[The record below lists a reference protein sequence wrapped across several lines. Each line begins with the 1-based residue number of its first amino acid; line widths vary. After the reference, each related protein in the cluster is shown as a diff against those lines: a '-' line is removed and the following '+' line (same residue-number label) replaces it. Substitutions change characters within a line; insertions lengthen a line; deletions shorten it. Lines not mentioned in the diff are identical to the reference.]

1 MSKTAKQN
9 SMSFPSVVIIAALAI
24 FGAVTLIGWLLGAIV
39 GFLRFGL
46 FIVIVVAIA
55 AWVVNAKGRR

>member
-9 SMSFPSVVIIAALAI
+9 SLSFPAVVIIAALAI

-46 FIVIVVAIA
+46 FIVIVLAIA